1 MQTHSLVPLMT
12 NGRMRRFLARFGASA
27 VLWMGITT
35 SVCAQAFDGA
45 GISQGVNQA
54 ASNLGVTGGSGD
66 IRSTIESI
74 VTTVL
79 SYMAL
84 AAVVVI
90 VIAGIRLIISS
101 GDDSAVEKAKK
112 TILYAIIG
120 LIIILLANA
129 IVSLV
134 ITAGGGS
141 TT

>member
-1 MQTHSLVPLMT
+1 MITARTQ
-12 NGRMRRFLARFGASA
+12 RFLARFGASA
-27 VLWMGITT
+27 VLWAGATA
-35 SVCAQAFDGA
+35 SACAQAFEGA

-66 IRSTIESI
+66 IRGTIESI

-90 VIAGIRLIISS
+90 IIAGIRLVISS